1 MHLQAGKLNLK
12 VSLWLVLS
20 VSYFDVN
27 DRDGRSVQG
36 GYEAVSAQLWSVVY
50 LEVIRNPGW
59 LGERMKFIQN
69 GHSLA
74 NSG

>member
-1 MHLQAGKLNLK
+1 MHLQAGRLNLK
-12 VSLWLVLS
+12 VILWLVLS

-27 DRDGRSVQG
+27 DREGRSVQG
-36 GYEAVSAQLWSVVY
+36 GHEAVSAQLWSVVY
-50 LEVIRNPGW
+50 LEIIRNPRLIG
-59 LGERMKFIQN
+59 RMKFIQN